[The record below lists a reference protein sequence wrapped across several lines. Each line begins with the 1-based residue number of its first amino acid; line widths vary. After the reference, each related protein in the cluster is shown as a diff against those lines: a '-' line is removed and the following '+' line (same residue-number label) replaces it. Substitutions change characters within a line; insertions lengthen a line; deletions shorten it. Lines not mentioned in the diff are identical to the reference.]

1 MPLTDVEI
9 RNAKPKPKPYKLSDG
24 GWLFLLVQPNGS
36 RLLRMAYRFAGK
48 EKTFSIG
55 PYPDVSLRDARA
67 RRDEAKAL
75 LDAGTD
81 PNVKRR
87 LDKIAHN
94 ITSANTFGGIAD
106 EYLDKLKREGR
117 AAATLNKVEWLLDL
131 ARPKIGSRPISQLTA
146 PEVLDVLR
154 DVEKRGR
161 LETARRMRSTIGSVF
176 RYAIATA
183 RAENDPTF
191 ALRGALITP
200 KVTHR
205 PAFVEPAAVGAFLR
219 AIDGF
224 DGQPSTVAALRLL
237 PLVFTRPG
245 ELRHA
250 EWSEFDSEKAVWTIP
265 AGRMKMRREHH
276 VPLSRQALEILADLK
291 EINGKGRLLF
301 PGTRSI
307 ERAISENTLNAA
319 LRRMGYAQDEV
330 CAHGFRTTA
339 SSLLNESGKFSP
351 DAIERALGHQMRD
364 PVRRA
369 YARSAYWQE
378 RVEMAQWWADYLD
391 TLKRDATTAAAPASA
406 SAPS

>member
-9 RNAKPKPKPYKLSDG
+9 RSAKPRPKPYKLSDG
-24 GWLFLLVQPNGS
+24 GWLFMLVQPNGS
-36 RLLRMAYRFAGK
+36 RLWRMAYRFAGK
-48 EKTFSIG
+48 EKTLSIG

-75 LDAGTD
+75 LDAGID

-87 LDKIAHN
+87 LDKLAQN
-94 ITSANTFGGIAD
+94 ITNANTFAGIAG
-106 EYLDKLKREGR
+106 EYLEKLRKEGR
-117 AAATLNKVEWLLDL
+117 APATLNKVEWLLDL
-131 ARPKIGSRPISQLTA
+131 ARPKIGARPISQITA
-146 PEVLDVLR
+146 PEVLDALR

-183 RAENDPTF
+183 RAENDPTG

-200 KVTHR
+200 KVKHR

-245 ELRHA
+245 ELRRA
-250 EWSEFDSEKAVWTIP
+250 EWSEFDFEKAVWTIP
-265 AGRMKMRREHH
+265 AARMKMRREHH
-276 VPLSRQALEILADLK
+276 VPLSRQALEILAALK
-291 EINGKGRLLF
+291 EVNGKGRLLF
-301 PGTRSI
+301 PGTRSVD
-307 ERAISENTLNAA
+307 RPISENTLNAA

-339 SSLLNESGKFSP
+339 SSLLNESDRFSP
-351 DAIERALGHQMRD
+351 DAIERALDHQMRD

-369 YARSAYWQE
+369 YARSSYWKE

-391 TLKRDATTAAAPASA
+391 ELKRGANNLRSAGDAEP
-406 SAPS
+406 